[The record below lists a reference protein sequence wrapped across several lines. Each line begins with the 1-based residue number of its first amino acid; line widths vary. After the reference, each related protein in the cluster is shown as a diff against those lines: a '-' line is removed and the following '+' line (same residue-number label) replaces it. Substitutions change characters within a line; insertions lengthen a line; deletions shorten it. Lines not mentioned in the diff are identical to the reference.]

1 MSDQAKSTETP
12 GTGFQNLSIPAIID
26 TERDDFVGDFY
37 KPLLSEA
44 ITYKRG
50 VGYFTAGWLAENA
63 QGMATFAGHGGTA
76 RWITS
81 PQLSETDWQAM
92 REGDRARQDVILR
105 EALHDE
111 VSNLER
117 DLRKNTRDALAWLIA
132 EDLLEIRFAIPS
144 ETSSGEFHDKWG
156 VFVDSAGSRVA
167 FHGSQNDSA
176 QGFRNY
182 ESFDVFCDWQNDRE
196 AQRVAMHNDR
206 FDKLWK
212 DNIEGVDTFTLP
224 DSIHE
229 DIVSLRETDQ
239 PPFGDGDDIITL
251 RDYQQ
256 SAVDAWKANGQRGLL
271 EMATGTGKTY
281 TAIGAMDELLNERS
295 NPVAVVISV
304 PFTHLANQWAESLD
318 EWGYDRPKLLYGS
331 ANNDWKSDLSRLLSD
346 VSIGVRENTIFITTH
361 TTFASEYFKQTIE
374 SSNTETFLIA
384 DEVHGVG
391 SEHRRKG
398 LLETYDYR
406 LGLSA
411 TPTRYYDEQGTEVL
425 ERFFGGIVF
434 EYGLSDAIPE
444 HLTEYEYY
452 PHVVEMTNEELG
464 EYGSLSKKLASEWN
478 KEEPNTELIERLL
491 IKRSGLIKSA
501 DLKLDTLRSIIR
513 DLKRRDAAN
522 HLLVYTNH
530 NQINKAQ
537 EILNQEGLIQHRFT
551 NEEDDD
557 EREQLLN
564 GFASGEYDA
573 LVAMKC
579 LDEGVDVPS
588 TKRAVLLSNSQNP
601 KQFIQRRGRV
611 LRKHEKSGK
620 ERAEIYDLIVVPTLE
635 PNRTVIDSER
645 NILKNELERFE
656 EFADTAVNEIEAK
669 NRIQPIRTEYE
680 L

>member
-1 MSDQAKSTETP
+1 MSNQDKSTEMERI
-12 GTGFQNLSIPAIID
+12 GFQDLSIPAVID
-26 TERDDFVGDFY
+26 TDQDDFINDFY

-44 ITYKRG
+44 TTYKRG

-63 QGMATFAGHGGTA
+63 HGMATFARNGGTA
-76 RWITS
+76 KWITS
-81 PQLSETDWQAM
+81 PQLSAADWQAM
-92 REGDRARQDVILR
+92 QEGDRARQDAILR
-105 EALHDE
+105 ESLHNE
-111 VSNLER
+111 VSNLKR
-117 DLRKNTRDALAWLIA
+117 DLQRDTRNALAWLIA
-132 EDLLEIRFAIPS
+132 EGLLEIRFAVPS
-144 ETSSGEFHDKWG
+144 GSSGGEFHDKWG
-156 VFVDSAGSRVA
+156 VFTDDAGNSVA

-182 ESFDVFCDWQNDRE
+182 ESFDVFCNWQNDRE
-196 AQRVAMHNDR
+196 AQRVTLHSDR
-206 FDKLWK
+206 FDTLWR
-212 DNIEGVDTFTLP
+212 DELDGVDTVSLP
-224 DSIHE
+224 DSIQE
-229 DIVSLRETDQ
+229 EIVSLRETDQ
-239 PPFGDGDDIITL
+239 PPFGDSHNPITL

-256 SAVDAWKANGQRGLL
+256 SAVDAWKANGRRGLL

-281 TAIGAMDELLNERS
+281 TAIGAMDELLTERS
-295 NPVAVVISV
+295 NAVAVVISV
-304 PFTHLANQWAESLD
+304 PFTHLANQWSESLS
-318 EWGYDRPKLLYGS
+318 EWGYNRPKLLYGS
-331 ANNDWKSDLSRLLSD
+331 ANSDWKSDLSRLLSD
-346 VSIGVRENTIFITTH
+346 MSIGVRGDTIFITTH
-361 TTFASEYFKQTIE
+361 TTLASEYFKETMN
-374 SSNTETFLIA
+374 SSSTETFLIA

-398 LLETYDYR
+398 LLETYECR

-425 ERFFGGIVF
+425 ERFFGGVVF

-452 PHVVEMTNEELG
+452 PHIVEMTNEELS
-464 EYGSLSKKLASEWN
+464 EYSSLSRKLASEWS
-478 KEEPNTELIERLL
+478 KEDPDTELIERLL

-501 DLKLDTLRSIIR
+501 DAKLGTLRSIIR
-513 DLKRRDAAN
+513 ELKRRDAAD

-530 NQINKAQ
+530 NQINEAQ

-551 NEEDDD
+551 NEEDDS
-557 EREQLLN
+557 ERKQLLDS
-564 GFASGEYDA
+564 FASGEYDA

-588 TKRAVLLSNSQNP
+588 TKRAILLSNGQNP

-611 LRKHEKSGK
+611 LRHHQKSGK
-620 ERAEIYDLIVVPTLE
+620 ERAEIYDLIVVPTLK
-635 PNRTVIDSER
+635 PSRTIVDSER
-645 NILKNELERFE
+645 NILKGELERFE